1 MESSLKINALAVQD
15 GALLPGVGLQEP
27 LEKEVIAVAILHLRQ
42 TKEMAMEMIQGRAV
56 ALQTRNTAL
65 EMTQEDRVD
74 PCPKISRIGGIQH
87 GEALVAVSLII
98 DERTAVSAT

>member
-1 MESSLKINALAVQD
+1 MESSLAINARAVQD
-15 GALLPGVGLQEP
+15 GALLLGASLQEP
-27 LEKEVIAVAILHLRQ
+27 LEEEVIAVAILRLRQ

-56 ALQTRNTAL
+56 VLQTLNTAL

-87 GEALVAVSLII
+87 GEAQAVLSHSLVVM
-98 DERTAVSAT
+98 TAVTVT